1 MDDYHRHKSTVIS
14 QHAAADSEKNKT
26 AKHTHTHKAALTVQK
41 TARRILL
48 YGFRGAAQEHPP
60 DFSPARPPEQ
70 SGTRNHL
77 AFTESTV

>member
-1 MDDYHRHKSTVIS
+1 MQRLTQK
-14 QHAAADSEKNKT
+14 KT
-26 AKHTHTHKAALTVQK
+26 KQNSKTHTHKAAFTVQK

-70 SGTRNHL
+70 SGTRNHS

>member
-1 MDDYHRHKSTVIS
+1 MQRLTQKN
-14 QHAAADSEKNKT
+14 KNKT
-26 AKHTHTHKAALTVQK
+26 AKHTHKAALTVQK

-70 SGTRNHL
+70 SGTKNHS

>member
-1 MDDYHRHKSTVIS
+1 MTIIVIS
-14 QHAAADSEKNKT
+14 PLLYHSMQRLTQKKT
-26 AKHTHTHKAALTVQK
+26 KQQNTHTHKAALTVQK